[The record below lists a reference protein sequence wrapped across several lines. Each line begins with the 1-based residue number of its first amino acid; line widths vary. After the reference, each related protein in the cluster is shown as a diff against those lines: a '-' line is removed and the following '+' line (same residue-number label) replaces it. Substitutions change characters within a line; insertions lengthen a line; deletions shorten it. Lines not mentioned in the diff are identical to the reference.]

1 MAVRNQLRGRRQPN
15 APVEGSRL
23 HRYGDRVV
31 NRLLKLP
38 PPRNGY
44 TIRRGVRVPMRD
56 GVDLLADHYAPDTEH
71 PAGTI
76 LMRTPYGRGLLSSLL
91 FGQLYASRG
100 FHIVMQSVRGTF
112 GSGGALSPMTYE
124 KNDGLDTVEWL
135 RQQPW
140 YTGGFAVL
148 GVSYGAMAGWA
159 MLDDPPPDVMA
170 VIAIVGPHDA
180 SRICWDT
187 GAYAL
192 ADTLG
197 WSHQVAHQE
206 KVSRWQKLWAVIR
219 TSTALDDTLSAFP
232 LGEAARKLLGDSAP
246 WYQVWIEHGDKADPF
261 WTPMR
266 FDGAL
271 DKIGVPVLLIS
282 GWQDA
287 FLGQTLDQY
296 KRLNERG
303 VEVALTV
310 GSWSHLSML
319 TTAIGDV
326 SLETLHWLDRHVA
339 GRAES
344 AGRSPVRV
352 AINNDG
358 WVELPHWPPE
368 STDQH
373 WYLGCGGGLT
383 EVASGH
389 RGAVSKFRYDPTSPA
404 PVPGGRFLSAAGG
417 YQDDSVLAFRD
428 DVLSFTSEP
437 LPRDLYLMGSP
448 TVDLV
453 HSADNPHADIFV
465 RISEVSP
472 RGKSRNV
479 TDGYRRLTASVD
491 PARVHLRLDA
501 VAHRFP
507 AGSRIRLVV
516 AGGAHPRF
524 CRNTGTD
531 ESPWDARQL
540 IGVTHTVHHGEGR
553 HSRLTMPTTAGQA
566 VIRR

>member
-15 APVEGSRL
+15 APVEDSRL
-23 HRYGDRVV
+23 QRYGDRVV

-76 LMRTPYGRGLLSSLL
+76 LVRTPYGRGLLSSLL

-135 RQQPW
+135 RQEPW
-140 YTGGFAVL
+140 HTGGFAVL

-159 MLDDPPPDVMA
+159 MLENPPPDVRA
-170 VIAIVGPHDA
+170 VIAIAGPHDA
-180 SRICWDT
+180 SRIYWDT
-187 GAYAL
+187 GAFAL

-206 KVSRWQKLWAVIR
+206 KVSRWQKLRALTR
-219 TSTALDDTLSAFP
+219 TSTALDDALSAFP
-232 LGEAARKLLGDSAP
+232 LGAAAHALLGDRAP
-246 WYQVWIEHGDKADPF
+246 WYRAWIEHSDKADPY
-261 WTPMR
+261 WTPTR

-271 DKIGVPVLLIS
+271 DKIDVPVLLIS

-287 FLGQTLDQY
+287 FLSQTLDQY
-296 KRLNERG
+296 KRLHERG
-303 VEVALTV
+303 VDVALTV
-310 GSWSHLSML
+310 GSWSHSSML

-326 SLETLHWLDRHVA
+326 TRETLHWLDRHVT
-339 GRAES
+339 GRPES
-344 AGRSPVRV
+344 AERSAVRA

-358 WVELPHWPPE
+358 WVELPLWPPE
-368 STDQH
+368 ATDQH
-373 WYLGCGGGLT
+373 WYLACGGGLT
-383 EVASGH
+383 EVASGD
-389 RGAVSKFRYDPTSPA
+389 RGAASKFRYDPTSPT
-404 PVPGGRFLSAAGG
+404 PVPGGPFLSSAGG
-417 YQDDSVLAFRD
+417 YQDDSALANRD

-437 LPRDLYLMGSP
+437 LSSDLYVMGSP

-453 HSADNPHADIFV
+453 HSADNPHLDIFV
-465 RISEVSP
+465 RISEVNP

-479 TDGYRRLTASVD
+479 TDGYRRLAASAD
-491 PARVHLRLDA
+491 TTRVCLELDA
-501 VAHRFP
+501 VAHRFA

-524 CRNTGTD
+524 SRNTGTD

-540 IGVTHTVHHGEGR
+540 IGVTHTVHHGEGL
-553 HSRLTMPTTAGQA
+553 HSRLIMPTTAG
-566 VIRR
+566 RP